1 MNIAEIIDYLTI
13 IFLIIFSI
21 LGLFLFIALMGITR
35 NVNKIKNQ
43 LESANEKIESFKD
56 SMSTINKSVDIVKSV
71 FGYSKKTKWWIFVK
85 EELVCQMEILFTKDF
100 FMVPL

>member
-35 NVNKIKNQ
+35 NINKIKNQ
-43 LESANEKIESFKD
+43 LESANEKIESLGWNPDYSLDDGIKEL
-56 SMSTINKSVDIVKSV
+56 IK
-71 FGYSKKTKWWIFVK
+71 GYQIIDPNIFNN
-85 EELVCQMEILFTKDF
+85 L
-100 FMVPL
+100 

>member
-35 NVNKIKNQ
+35 NINKIKNQ
-43 LESANEKIESFKD
+43 LESANEKKESFND
-56 SMSTINKSVDIVKSV
+56 SISTINKAVDIVKSV
-71 FGYSKKTKWWIFVK
+71 FGYSKKTK
-85 EELVCQMEILFTKDF
+85 
-100 FMVPL
+100 

>member
-1 MNIAEIIDYLTI
+1 MCIVFPTKPNSKPGDIFLINLKSDVPPVVDNFGFNLV

-35 NVNKIKNQ
+35 NINKIKNQ

-71 FGYSKKTKWWIFVK
+71 FGYSKKTK
-85 EELVCQMEILFTKDF
+85 
-100 FMVPL
+100 

>member
-35 NVNKIKNQ
+35 NINKIKNQ

-56 SMSTINKSVDIVKSV
+56 SMSTINKSVDIFKSV
-71 FGYSKKTKWWIFVK
+71 LGIQKKQSD
-85 EELVCQMEILFTKDF
+85 E
-100 FMVPL
+100 